1 MLVELVMSHSDVI
14 VESTARDHV
23 SPALSTRILEQSR
36 IVNTLDMVSGSYP
49 ALESFQ
55 ANRAGKLWLA
65 W

>member
-1 MLVELVMSHSDVI
+1 MI

-36 IVNTLDMVSGSYP
+36 IVNTLDMVSGSHP

-55 ANRAGKLWLA
+55 ANRAGKLMLA